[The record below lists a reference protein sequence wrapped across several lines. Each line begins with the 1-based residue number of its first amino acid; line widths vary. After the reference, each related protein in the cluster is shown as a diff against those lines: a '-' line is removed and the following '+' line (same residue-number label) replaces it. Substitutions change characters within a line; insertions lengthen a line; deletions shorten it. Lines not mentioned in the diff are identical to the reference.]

1 MPLKIAGFSLLEML
15 IAMAISAV
23 IMLSVG
29 RFLPLLLAENA
40 DVLQRAQLRQELQQM
55 MATLE
60 KSVRRAGYCHGECAR
75 EALKISE
82 NCLLLRWD
90 ENSNG
95 QWEGVSHAES
105 DYYGYRLRQQQLEM
119 QRGVDQCQSAG
130 WERLSDPAFMTLEQ
144 FSVSQQGRQVRI
156 VLQGRAGRW
165 LETVESWIEGEN
177 L

>member
-1 MPLKIAGFSLLEML
+1 MSLKSAGFSLLEML

-23 IMLSVG
+23 LMLSAG

-40 DVLQRAQLRQELQQM
+40 GVLQRAQLRQELQQM

-60 KSVRRAGYCHGECAR
+60 KAVRRAGYCHGACGSG
-75 EALKISE
+75 ALKISE

-95 QWEGVSHAES
+95 KWEAISHAES

-130 WERLSDPAFMTLEQ
+130 WERLSDPAFMMLER
-144 FSVSQQGRQVRI
+144 FSVSQQDGQIRI
-156 VLQGRAGRW
+156 VLQGQAGHW
-165 LETVESWIEGEN
+165 LETVESWVEGEN

>member
-1 MPLKIAGFSLLEML
+1 MPLKSEGFSLLEML

-23 IMLSVG
+23 LMLSAG

-40 DVLQRAQLRQELQQM
+40 GVLQRAQLRQELQQM

-60 KSVRRAGYCHGECAR
+60 KAVRRAGYCHGACGSG
-75 EALKISE
+75 ALKISE

-95 QWEGVSHAES
+95 KWEAVSHAES
-105 DYYGYRLRQQQLEM
+105 DYYGYRLRQKQLEM

-144 FSVSQQGRQVRI
+144 FSVSQQDGQVRI
-156 VLQGRAGRW
+156 VLQGQAGHW
-165 LETVESWIEGEN
+165 LETVESWVEGEN